1 MIIVTIAFVA
11 FLVAVV
17 VGVVWMIKQDTNR
30 PDTEFSLRVRRI
42 NLHVEKSMAPAF
54 KKMARSLKDV
64 ENAFAEFNEAYRRS
78 QKKHGVR

>member
-1 MIIVTIAFVA
+1 MIIATIAFVA

-30 PDTEFSLRVRRI
+30 PDTEFSLRGDAST
-42 NLHVEKSMAPAF
+42 LQMSKSMAPAF
-54 KKMARSLKDV
+54 KKMTRSLKDV
-64 ENAFAEFNEAYRRS
+64 ENAFAGFNEAYRRS